1 MEMTDVKLT
10 FTIPYGKPNKNGS
23 IFTEEAVM
31 TAVSTLCQNL
41 PIKLSNDG
49 FSKVIGNTTGKCHL
63 VRWNPDTQTCHIT
76 VDGKLYAGG
85 IEGVVNEF
93 EGNEIKNFDNRAFS
107 LTLE

>member
-10 FTIPYGKPNKNGS
+10 FTIPYGKPNKNGV

-31 TAVSTLCQNL
+31 AAVSTLPQNL
-41 PIKLSNDG
+41 PIKLGNDG

-63 VRWNPDTQTCHIT
+63 VRWDSDTQTCHIT

-93 EGNEIKNFDNRAFS
+93 KGNEIRNFDIRGFS
-107 LTLE
+107 LTSE

>member
-10 FTIPYGKPNKNGS
+10 FTIPYGKPNKNGT

-31 TAVSTLCQNL
+31 AAVSTLPQNL
-41 PIKLSNDG
+41 PIKLGSDG

-63 VRWNPDTQTCHIT
+63 VRWDTGTQTCHIT
-76 VDGKLYAGG
+76 VAGKLYAGG

-93 EGNEIKNFDNRAFS
+93 EGNEIKDFDIRAFS

>member
-31 TAVSTLCQNL
+31 TAVSTLRQNL
-41 PIKLSNDG
+41 PIKLSSDG

-63 VRWNPDTQTCHIT
+63 VRWDPDMQTCHIT

-93 EGNEIKNFDNRAFS
+93 EGNEIKNFDIRAFS